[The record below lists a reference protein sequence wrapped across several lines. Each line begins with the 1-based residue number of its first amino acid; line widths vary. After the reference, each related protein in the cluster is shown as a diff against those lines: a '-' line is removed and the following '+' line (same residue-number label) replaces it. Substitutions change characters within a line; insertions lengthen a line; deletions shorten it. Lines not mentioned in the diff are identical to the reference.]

1 MRLDACKGKLVR
13 VLWRDI
19 VEDSDAPLTAAAFRE
34 KHKTFALAWTHGVLV
49 DVDAK
54 SLFIATTLGVSPED
68 RTEEGNSVIE
78 IARAVVE
85 RVYVLKHGRQVSLRE
100 A

>member
-19 VEDSDAPLTAAAFRE
+19 VEDSSAPANLAAFRE
-34 KHKTFALAWTHGVLV
+34 ANKDFARAWTTGVLI
-49 DVDAK
+49 DVDKADV
-54 SLFIATTLGVSPED
+54 FVATTLGVSPED
-68 RTEEGNSVIE
+68 TSREGNSVIQ
-78 IARAVVE
+78 IPRAVVE

-100 A
+100 E